1 MATKAKTTKK
11 VVPKAKKLAGRR
23 AVSGVK
29 KSRILDAVHEAAAD
43 LHEIGV
49 IDKTTMREF
58 DSLCLPEVP
67 KYSPSQIKAIRSRCK
82 ASQAVFARY
91 LNMTPSSLQK
101 WETGAKRPSGVALKL
116 LNLVDKKGLDVLAL

>member
-1 MATKAKTTKK
+1 MATKAKSTKK
-11 VVPKAKKLAGRR
+11 VVTKVKKGASHRT
-23 AVSGVK
+23 VSGVK

-49 IDKTTMREF
+49 IDKMTMREF

-67 KYSPSQIKAIRSRCK
+67 NYSPSQIKAIRSRCK

-91 LNMTPSSLQK
+91 LT
-101 WETGAKRPSGVALKL
+101 
-116 LNLVDKKGLDVLAL
+116 